1 MHSYFRIVCSTFLE
15 RNTLLETEPISK
27 RHGEKES
34 SDFPF
39 IVLNGWVKCSRHQH
53 KEGEVH
59 AEAAPT
65 AQPQSVPQQMVHARN
80 F

>member
-1 MHSYFRIVCSTFLE
+1 MPQE
-15 RNTLLETEPISK
+15 
-27 RHGEKES
+27 
-34 SDFPF
+34 
-39 IVLNGWVKCSRHQH
+39 HQH

-65 AQPQSVPQQMVHARN
+65 AQPQSVPQQMVHAEISKEHADKFASSRTR